1 MSNAGISPRKE
12 TGRMSRYHATQDVK
26 VQKGA
31 THIAAYAGLFML
43 GNLGVCCFWVGVVG
57 WGDAGF

>member
-31 THIAAYAGLFML
+31 THVAAYAGLFMQ
-43 GNLGVCCFWVGVVG
+43 VT
-57 WGDAGF
+57 